1 MDNTTPPQIPTESV
15 RQAYSKHSD
24 LIGHGTQYVRASAS
38 CFLVI
43 LGTLPVLVAGEG
55 KNVSGGAPIQFAL
68 EKSGRLSTTTR
79 QSIFTFPPTCFVHR
93 VECRRTF

>member
-15 RQAYSKHSD
+15 RHAYSKHSD
-24 LIGHGTQYVRASAS
+24 LMGHGTQYVRASANF
-38 CFLVI
+38 CLVI

-68 EKSGRLSTTTR
+68 EKVWSLVNHHSPIYFHTSPHMFCSSG
-79 QSIFTFPPTCFVHR
+79 
-93 VECRRTF
+93 